1 MTSSTFQQLPFS
13 ATSSLLGATKRTLGW
28 AMALFMNNPL
38 QNIAIALLTTAMAI
52 SFSNALFWQ
61 TGVHPAPIF
70 SLQQQALSASGEN
83 FSLQNASA
91 PHPRQLSASRIQQ
104 PPIAALPVSQ
114 PIPQP
119 VSTQSPVLI
128 DRVTNEILA
137 QAQTMLA
144 EIGLFSGKVDGYY
157 GPLTAEAI
165 RAFERQQGLTVKG
178 SMSPE
183 IIGKI
188 LSFKAGQTSLTTQS
202 APAALVPDSL
212 APVSSAPVPSVVSAP
227 VLSQPVVQQAQAANT
242 QPHIDEQGQTVP
254 DLLRTIASSVR
265 PSQSLNSDPV
275 VAAAPAY
282 DTQSDKQ
289 LIEKIQRGL
298 SSLGFYYSSID
309 GVLGETTARAIR
321 EFENFKSFE
330 MTGRISSQLLIWLQE
345 AGAIT

>member
-13 ATSSLLGATKRTLGW
+13 ATGSLWGATKRTLGW
-28 AMALFMNNPL
+28 ATTLFLNKPL
-38 QNIAIALLTTAMAI
+38 QNMAIALLGFAMTV
-52 SFSNALFWQ
+52 SFFNALFWQ

-70 SLQQQALSASGEN
+70 SLQQQALSASSDSL
-83 FSLQNASA
+83 SLQNASA
-91 PHPRQLSASRIQQ
+91 PHPRQLSSSRTQQ
-104 PPIAALPVSQ
+104 PLIAPLSASQ
-114 PIPQP
+114 PIQQL
-119 VSTQSPVLI
+119 VSTPSPVVL
-128 DRVTNEILA
+128 DNVTNEILA
-137 QAQTMLA
+137 RAQTVLA
-144 EIGLFSGKVDGYY
+144 EIGLFSGKIDGFY

-188 LSFKAGQTSLTTQS
+188 LSFKAGQTSSIAQPVS
-202 APAALVPDSL
+202 APS
-212 APVSSAPVPSVVSAP
+212 APVSSAPVSSAP
-227 VLSQPVVQQAQAANT
+227 APVASQPVVQQPQTTNT
-242 QPHIDEQGQTVP
+242 QPHIDEPGQTVP

-265 PSQSLNSDPV
+265 PSQSLSSAPV
-275 VAAAPAY
+275 VAPSPAY
-282 DTQSDKQ
+282 EAQNDKQ
-289 LIEKIQRGL
+289 LVEKIQRGL

-309 GVLGETTARAIR
+309 GVLGESTARAIR

>member
-1 MTSSTFQQLPFS
+1 MTSSTVQQLPFS

-28 AMALFMNNPL
+28 ATALFMNNPL
-38 QNIAIALLTTAMAI
+38 QNIALALLTIAMTI

-70 SLQQQALSASGEN
+70 SVQQQALSASGEN
-83 FSLQNASA
+83 LLQNASA
-91 PHPRQLSASRIQQ
+91 PQPRQLSSSRIQQ
-104 PPIAALPVSQ
+104 PPIAALPIIQ

-119 VSTQSPVLI
+119 VSTQSPVVI

-144 EIGLFSGKVDGYY
+144 EMGLFSGKVDGYY
-157 GPLTAEAI
+157 GPLTAESI

-183 IIGKI
+183 IIGQI
-188 LSFKAGQTSLTTQS
+188 LSFKVGQTSGTAQP
-202 APAALVPDSL
+202 APAASEPVSPAPVSL
-212 APVSSAPVPSVVSAP
+212 APVSSVPAPAA
-227 VLSQPVVQQAQAANT
+227 SQPVAQQAQVASA
-242 QPHIDEQGQTVP
+242 QPHIDEPGQTVP

-265 PSQSLNSDPV
+265 PSQSLNSAPV

-282 DTQSDKQ
+282 DAQSDKQ

-309 GVLGETTARAIR
+309 GVLGETTAKAIR

-345 AGAIT
+345 SGAIT